1 MRRTLRGCRFMLQ
14 TSFQAAPLLTIGTFG
29 LTALGALL
37 VPAGFWVTKLLVDAL
52 FERDTSAVAR
62 AIILLAVIRIA
73 GQLALNFGMTT
84 FRMNMEDRT
93 RLHIDSLILRL
104 GTGIPGIEHFERKD
118 FADEM
123 ALLRSQAGSLAQPAG
138 PLVFLLQVVLTG
150 TATLSLLASLHPA
163 LLLVPL
169 FGVPGVIIGARTA
182 KINQHAQEAVME
194 RQRLGTLLLG
204 LGTGSVPGKEVR
216 IFGLAPEL
224 HRRLDHLQ
232 VETLREQ
239 TAARVKATA
248 LTAAGTLIFAVAY
261 IAGIGLVSD
270 EALAGRATAGDVLLA
285 LTATATVSG
294 TVSAAVTN
302 VNWLSG
308 TLTTINRFLWLV
320 DYAEEAGRPPAE
332 PADVP
337 ARIHTA
343 ITFEG
348 VSFSYPGTEATVL
361 RDVDLTLSAGSTV
374 AIVGDNGAGK
384 TTLVKLLCRFYE
396 PTTGRICLDGTTL
409 SRFDHDE
416 WRLRLAG
423 GFQDFARFEF
433 LARECVGV
441 GDLPRIHDDEA
452 VLCSLDRASATDVLT
467 ALPTGLETQLGKSFE
482 NGFDLSTGQWQ
493 KLALGRALMRD
504 GPLLLVLDEPTAS
517 LDTQTE
523 HALFERYAGGARRTA
538 QASGAVTILV
548 SHRFST
554 VRMADLIVVV
564 EEGRISE
571 TGTHEDLIAR
581 GGTYA
586 ELYDIQASAYR

>member
-1 MRRTLRGCRFMLQ
+1 MRKTLRGCRFMLQ

-37 VPAGFWVTKLLVDAL
+37 VPAGFWATKLLVDAL
-52 FERDTSAVAR
+52 FERDGPAVGR
-62 AIILLAVIRIA
+62 AILLLAVVRVA
-73 GQLALNFGMTT
+73 AQLALNFGMTT

-104 GTGIPGIEHFERKD
+104 GAGIPGIEHFERKD

-138 PLVFLLQVVLTG
+138 PLVFLLQVILTG
-150 TATLSLLASLHPA
+150 AATLSLLASLHPA

-169 FGVPGVIIGARTA
+169 FGIPGVVIGARTA
-182 KINQHAQEAVME
+182 KINQRAQEAVTE
-194 RQRLGTLLLG
+194 RLRLGTLLLG

-232 VETLREQ
+232 VETLGEQ
-239 TAARVKATA
+239 TAARVKATV
-248 LTAAGTLIFAVAY
+248 LTTAGTLIFAIAY
-261 IAGIGLVSD
+261 IAGISLVAN
-270 EALAGRATAGDVLLA
+270 EAIAGRATAGDVLLA

-294 TVSAAVTN
+294 TVAAAVTN
-302 VNWLSG
+302 ANWLSG

-320 DYAEEAGRPPAE
+320 DYAEEADRPPAE

-337 ARIHTA
+337 ARIRHA
-343 ITFEG
+343 ITFDN
-348 VSFSYPGTEATVL
+348 VSFNYPGTDRPVL
-361 RDVDLTLSAGSTV
+361 RDVNLELPAGSTV

-384 TTLVKLLCRFYE
+384 TTIVKLLCRFYE
-396 PTTGRICLDGTTL
+396 PTTGAIRLDGIDL
-409 SRFDHDE
+409 ERFDHRE
-416 WRLRLAG
+416 WRARMSG

-433 LARECVGV
+433 LARETVGV

-452 VLCSLDRASATDVLT
+452 VLGALDHASASDVLT
-467 ALPTGLETQLGKSFE
+467 ELPTGLDTQLGKSFQD
-482 NGFDLSTGQWQ
+482 GFDLSTGQWQ

-504 GPLLLVLDEPTAS
+504 DPLLLVLDEPTAS
-517 LDTQTE
+517 LDAQTE
-523 HALFERYAGGARRTA
+523 HALFERYAGSARRTA
-538 QASGAVTILV
+538 QATGAVTILV

-564 EEGRISE
+564 EDGRISE
-571 TGTHEDLIAR
+571 TGNHQDLIAL